1 MESLSSRAYSEIRR
15 RIIRLELAPG
25 AVIDERDLQDR
36 LDIGRT
42 PVREALQRL
51 ARDQFVVVM
60 PRRGMLVSSID
71 VSELSMLYETRA
83 VMEPYAARLACARGT
98 QEHWAAM
105 SDTINQAPSA
115 SADETLLDID
125 RRCHEITW
133 AAASN
138 RFLTDNLDMLYAHSD
153 RVWHMYLA
161 AVADTRHAVV
171 EHGEIL
177 DALAARDA
185 DRAAAL
191 VEAHI
196 RSFDEQVRRAVSAR
210 LGPPLSTGAPLN
222 DIA

>member
-1 MESLSSRAYSEIRR
+1 MESMSSQAYEQIRR

-25 AVIDERDLQDR
+25 AVIDERALQAG
-36 LDIGRT
+36 LSIGRT

-51 ARDQFVVVM
+51 ARDQFVTVM

-71 VSELSMLYETRA
+71 VSELSTLYETRA
-83 VMEPYAARLACARGT
+83 VMEPYAARLACVRGT
-98 QEHWAAM
+98 REHWAAM
-105 SDTINQAPSA
+105 SDTIGEASSA
-115 SADETLLDID
+115 STDEELLDID

-133 AAASN
+133 QAASN
-138 RFLTDNLDMLYAHSD
+138 RFLTDSLDMLYAHSD

-161 AVADTRHAVV
+161 AVADTRYAVV
-171 EHGEIL
+171 EHAEIL
-177 DALAARDA
+177 EALVDRHA

-210 LGPPLSTGAPLN
+210 LGPPLSTSGSA
-222 DIA
+222 

>member
-1 MESLSSRAYSEIRR
+1 MESLSSRAYDEIRG

-36 LDIGRT
+36 LGIGRT

-98 QEHWAAM
+98 PEHWAAM
-105 SDTINQAPSA
+105 SDTIDEAPSA

-171 EHGEIL
+171 EHAEIL
-177 DALAARDA
+177 DALADRDA

-210 LGPPLSTGAPLN
+210 LGPPLSAGTPLN
-222 DIA
+222 HIA